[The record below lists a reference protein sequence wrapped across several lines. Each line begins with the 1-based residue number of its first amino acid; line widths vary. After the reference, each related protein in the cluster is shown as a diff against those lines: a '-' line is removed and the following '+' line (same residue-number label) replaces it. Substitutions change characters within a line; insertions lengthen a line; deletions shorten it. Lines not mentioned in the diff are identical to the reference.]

1 MPKELNL
8 NQRRKEREN
17 DKLGVIIG
25 DKTYYIPLGKSL
37 KIRELSKL
45 DKQEEVM
52 KFFEQYLGKEVMDS
66 LSVDDFQAIVEAWS
80 EATTEQQGDGKTL
93 GES

>member
-1 MPKELNL
+1 MPELNL
-8 NQRRKEREN
+8 NKRREEKKNER
-17 DKLGVIIG
+17 LGVIIG

-37 KIRELSKL
+37 KIKELSKL

-52 KFFEQYLGKEVMDS
+52 KFFEQYLGKEIMDS

-80 EATTEQQGDGKTL
+80 KATTEQQGDGKTL